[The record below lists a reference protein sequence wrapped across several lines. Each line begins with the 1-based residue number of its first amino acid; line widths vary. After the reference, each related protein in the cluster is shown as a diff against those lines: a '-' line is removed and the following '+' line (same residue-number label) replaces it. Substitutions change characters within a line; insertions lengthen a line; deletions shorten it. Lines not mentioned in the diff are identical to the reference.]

1 MVLFIISISGGSE
14 FKPMPQWLSPRLGL
28 ALSFLGIAQIINW
41 GVTYYT
47 LALIGPHIVTE
58 TGWSEAFVYSGFA
71 IATIIM
77 GLASPFSG
85 QAVDRLGG
93 APVMAIGTL
102 VGVIGVA
109 LLAFAYDPIIY
120 MVAWGV
126 IGLAM
131 SACLYDTSFA
141 AIARFAGQAT
151 RQAISSMTLIAG
163 FSSTIIWPLTAYLL
177 AHFSWREVVLIDAA
191 MMAFIS
197 MPLLLI
203 GLNERA
209 IKEAQ
214 KHHIATR
221 TANDT
226 GSVPLPQKPL
236 LDEKDFTLAMILFAF
251 VLTAHG
257 FVVNAMS
264 VHVIT
269 IFTDLGIDHSAAVLA
284 GALIGPAQVASRLL
298 ELLFGKRLSA
308 IALGL
313 VAVLLL
319 PLSFLI
325 PVLLP
330 ASLVMAASFGLA
342 YGASN
347 GLATI
352 MRGVVPHALFGPE
365 GYGRR
370 LGLIAGP
377 PLLIKAVSPAVFAFV
392 IATTGPHGALILA
405 IVSGVLAAIAMIALA
420 LQVRRATA

>member
-1 MVLFIISISGGSE
+1 
-14 FKPMPQWLSPRLGL
+14 MPQWLSPRLGL

-47 LALIGPHIVTE
+47 LALIGPHIVNE

-71 IATIIM
+71 VATIIM
-77 GLASPFSG
+77 GIASPFSG

-93 APVMAIGTL
+93 ALVMVVGTL
-102 VGVIGVA
+102 IGVIGVIV
-109 LLAFAYDPIIY
+109 LANAHDPFVY
-120 MVAWGV
+120 MLAWGV
-126 IGLAM
+126 IGFAM

-141 AIARFAGQAT
+141 AIARFAGHAT
-151 RQAISSMTLIAG
+151 RKAISSMTLIAG
-163 FSSTIIWPLTAYLL
+163 FSSTLIWPLTAYLL
-177 AHFSWREVVLIDAA
+177 THFTWREVVLIDAA
-191 MMAFIS
+191 MMALIS
-197 MPLLLI
+197 TPLLLI
-203 GLNERA
+203 GLNETA
-209 IKEAQ
+209 IKAAQ
-214 KHHIATR
+214 DEHVAS
-221 TANDT
+221 
-226 GSVPLPQKPL
+226 GSPQNADAVPLPHKPL
-236 LDEKDFTLAMILFAF
+236 LNEKDFTVAMVLFAF

-269 IFTDLGIDHSAAVLA
+269 LFTDLGIDHNAAVLA

-308 IALGL
+308 MALGL

-325 PVLLP
+325 AVLLP

-377 PLLIKAVSPAVFAFV
+377 PLIIKAVAPAVFASV
-392 IATTGPHGALILA
+392 IAIAGPYGALSLA
-405 IVSGVLAAIAMIALA
+405 IVSGLLAAFAMIALA
-420 LQVRRATA
+420 LKVRRATA

>member
-1 MVLFIISISGGSE
+1 
-14 FKPMPQWLSPRLGL
+14 MPQWLSPRLGL

-47 LALIGPHIVTE
+47 LALIGPHIVNE
-58 TGWSEAFVYSGFA
+58 TGWSEPFVYSGFA
-71 IATIIM
+71 VATIVT

-85 QAVDRLGG
+85 QAVDRIGG

-102 VGVIGVA
+102 TGVSGVIM
-109 LLAFAYDPIIY
+109 LAFAHDPGFY
-120 MVAWGV
+120 LLAWGV
-126 IGLAM
+126 IGLSM

-141 AIARFAGQAT
+141 AIARFAGHET
-151 RQAISSMTLIAG
+151 RKAISSMTLIAG
-163 FSSTIIWPLTAYLL
+163 FSSTVIWPLTSFLL
-177 AHFSWREVVLIDAA
+177 THYTWREVTLIDAM

-197 MPLLLI
+197 TPLLLI
-203 GLNERA
+203 GLNEAA
-209 IKEAQ
+209 IKAAQ
-214 KHHIATR
+214 DNHIASR
-221 TANDT
+221 KIEHIDAI
-226 GSVPLPQKPL
+226 PLPHRPVL
-236 LDEKDFTLAMILFAF
+236 TEKDFTIAMILFAF

-269 IFTDLGIDHSAAVLA
+269 LFTDLGIDHRAAVLA
-284 GALIGPAQVASRLL
+284 GSLIGPAQVASRLL

-313 VAVLLL
+313 VAVMLL

-330 ASLVMAASFGLA
+330 ASLLTAVGFGLA

-377 PLLIKAVSPAVFAFV
+377 PLIVKAIAPAAFASV
-392 IATTGPHGALILA
+392 IAATGPHGAIILA
-405 IVSGVLAAIAMIALA
+405 ILSGLLAGIAMIALA
-420 LQVRRATA
+420 LKVRRATR

>member
-1 MVLFIISISGGSE
+1 
-14 FKPMPQWLSPRLGL
+14 MPQWLTPRLGF
-28 ALSFLGIAQIINW
+28 ALTCLGLAQIINW

-47 LALIGPHIVTE
+47 LALIGPHIAAE
-58 TGWSEAFVYSGFA
+58 TGWSDPFVYSGFA
-71 IATIIM
+71 VATIVT
-77 GLASPFSG
+77 GLASPLSG
-85 QAVDRLGG
+85 QMVDRLGG

-102 VGVIGVA
+102 VGVAGVV
-109 LLAFAYDPIIY
+109 LLALAHDPMMY
-120 MVAWGV
+120 MVAWAV

-141 AIARFAGQAT
+141 AIARFAGHST
-151 RQAISSMTLIAG
+151 RKAISTMTLIAG
-163 FSSTIIWPLTAYLL
+163 FSSTLIWPLTALL
-177 AHFSWREVVLIDAA
+177 LTHFNWREVVLIDAA

-197 MPLLLI
+197 TPLLLI
-203 GLNERA
+203 GLNENA
-209 IKEAQ
+209 IK
-214 KHHIATR
+214 R
-221 TANDT
+221 TQDLRDAALNT
-226 GSVPLPQKPL
+226 KQESAVPIPLQPLLPQSS
-236 LDEKDFTLAMILFAF
+236 FTTAMVLFAL

-269 IFTDLGIDHSAAVLA
+269 LFTDLGITHSAAVLA
-284 GALIGPAQVASRLL
+284 GSLIGPAQVAARLL

-313 VAVLLL
+313 VAVVLL

-325 PVLLP
+325 PLLGP
-330 ASLVMAASFGLA
+330 ANLFTAACFGLA

-377 PLLIKAVSPAVFAFV
+377 PLLVKAVAPAIFASV
-392 IATTGPHGALILA
+392 IAVAGPFGALSLA
-405 IVSGVLAAIAMIALA
+405 IASGLLATSAIIALA
-420 LQVRRATA
+420 LMVRRRSPA